1 MKSTFVWYSSMLAS
15 CFFLAM
21 LVNLYDVTP
30 MQLVRTLI
38 SVLLMVTAVLLITV
52 VLAWFIRQ
60 WRKGSDK

>member
-38 SVLLMVTAVLLITV
+38 SVLLMVTAVLLVTV

>member
-1 MKSTFVWYSSMLAS
+1 MLAS